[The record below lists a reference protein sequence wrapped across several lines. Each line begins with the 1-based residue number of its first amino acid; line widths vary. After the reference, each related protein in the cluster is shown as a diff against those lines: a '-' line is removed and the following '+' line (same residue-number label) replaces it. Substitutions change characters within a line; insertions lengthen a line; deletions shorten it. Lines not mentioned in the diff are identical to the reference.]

1 MKAIP
6 TMYRGVQ
13 FRSRLEA
20 RWAEF
25 MDLIGLVWEYEP
37 EGVQMVDGTRYLPD
51 FWLPLVHH
59 RGKQGAVYLEIKPT
73 SPSEGEQHKARLL
86 AWGSA
91 IPVIVVETSPG
102 PRAIECFEEHVGG
115 MDGWHDTGLQLA
127 RCDNC
132 GQVDIGFYASDEPA
146 CPCGKDSF
154 NPFNSTLDHAR
165 AQFPNLA
172 RWKAAA

>member
-6 TMYRGVQ
+6 TTYRGVQ

-20 RWAEF
+20 RWAQF
-25 MDLIGLVWEYEP
+25 MDRIGVVWEYEP
-37 EGVQMVDGTRYLPD
+37 EGVQLKDGTRYLPD

-59 RGKQGAVYLEIKPT
+59 RGRQGAIYFEIKPT
-73 SPSEGEQHKARLL
+73 SPTEGEQHKARLL

-91 IPVIVVETSPG
+91 IPVIVVERSPG
-102 PRAIECFEEHVGG
+102 VCSVESLEEHVGG
-115 MDGWHDTGLQLA
+115 MAGWHDQGLQFA

-132 GQVDIGFYASDEPA
+132 GQVDVGFYASHEPA

-154 NPFNSTLDHAR
+154 NPFNSALEKAR
-165 AQFPNLA
+165 AEFLNLA
-172 RWKAAA
+172 RWEAAA